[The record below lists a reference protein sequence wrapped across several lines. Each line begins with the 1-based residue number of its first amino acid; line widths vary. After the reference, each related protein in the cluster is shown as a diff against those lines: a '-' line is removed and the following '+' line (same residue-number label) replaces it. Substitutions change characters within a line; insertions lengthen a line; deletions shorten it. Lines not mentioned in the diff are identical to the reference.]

1 MAYQGLNMEL
11 KGKFRVNVSIL
22 IRLSC
27 NVFKKWE
34 NKLWENI
41 RENGLNGP
49 WLYDLKTIRL
59 NSRVNQYI
67 NITYYFKTVDA
78 KAIFTF

>member
-27 NVFKKWE
+27 NVF
-34 NKLWENI
+34 
-41 RENGLNGP
+41 
-49 WLYDLKTIRL
+49 
-59 NSRVNQYI
+59 
-67 NITYYFKTVDA
+67 
-78 KAIFTF
+78 